1 MTDISSYG
9 THPEYLPAFIKDA
22 RGDDGNQV
30 ARLDAAGNRELAA
43 ATLSR
48 FPAAAGDVIDFRS
61 TPYEERL
68 WWDDEEDWTKVAADL
83 LSPYARRGDRIAV
96 IWANHLMP
104 VVTMPADVAVRHARD
119 ILDAGPHF
127 WIHPLGSPVIIE
139 CLMDGQVTVAAI
151 PPGR

>member
-83 LSPYARRGDRIAV
+83 LSPDGVHFTQPGYEKLAATLVRELMARHTATRTNRALYWV
-96 IWANHLMP
+96 I
-104 VVTMPADVAVRHARD
+104 
-119 ILDAGPHF
+119 
-127 WIHPLGSPVIIE
+127 
-139 CLMDGQVTVAAI
+139 
-151 PPGR
+151 